1 MVESVALVAETVP
14 ETLVAQLRRVAAGGG
29 IVAGDV
35 RPGDA
40 WLTAGMVRAQL
51 HEVYAATPDDA
62 AAATGFALAL
72 ALAAGALPALW
83 VRIERD
89 ERGGGR
95 PYAAGLAELGLPP
108 ESLVLVL
115 VPDEPSLLRVAA
127 DAARCPGLGLV
138 LVESRGRAAGLDLTA
153 TRRLMLAAEA
163 SGVTVLSVRIGAD
176 PVASAAATRW
186 GVAAATSGAIP
197 GSPDVTDS
205 GAGAEG
211 NVPGLPAFDVECL
224 RRRGG
229 PAGTRWRVEWNRETR
244 CFEPLDPHLEIHAG
258 SHGAQPALAGA
269 GLSVAV
275 GGTAAR
281 DATASVRRAG

>member
-1 MVESVALVAETVP
+1 MIESPVLLAETAPAALVAR
-14 ETLVAQLRRVAAGGG
+14 LRRLAGAGIAASD
-29 IVAGDV
+29 A
-35 RPGDA
+35 RAADA
-40 WLTAGMVRAQL
+40 WRTAGLVRAQL

-72 ALAAGALPALW
+72 ALAAGALPVLW
-83 VRIERD
+83 VRIERE

-95 PYAAGLAELGLPP
+95 PYAAGLAELGVSPDQ
-108 ESLVLVL
+108 LVLVL
-115 VPDEPSLLRVAA
+115 VPDEPALLRVAA

-138 LVESRGRAAGLDLTA
+138 LVESRGRAPGLDLTA

-163 SGVTVLSVRIGAD
+163 SGVTVLSVRIGAE

-197 GSPDVTDS
+197 DVLDA
-205 GAGAEG
+205 GAGAG
-211 NVPGLPAFDVECL
+211 SAVPGLPAFDVECL

-244 CFEPLDPHLEIHAG
+244 CFEPLDLA
-258 SHGAQPALAGA
+258 PALAGA
-269 GLSVAV
+269 GLSMAA
-275 GGTAAR
+275 GGTVAR
-281 DATASVRRAG
+281 DAPAPVRRTG

>member
-1 MVESVALVAETVP
+1 MIESLVLATETVP
-14 ETLVAQLRRVAAGGG
+14 AALIARLRRVAEAG
-29 IVAGDV
+29 VTVMPVDDHPA
-35 RPGDA
+35 DA
-40 WLTAGMVRAQL
+40 WRTAGMARAQL

-72 ALAAGALPALW
+72 ALAAGALPVLW

-115 VPDEPSLLRVAA
+115 VPDEPALLRVAA

-176 PVASAAATRW
+176 PVPSAAATRW
-186 GVAAATSGAIP
+186 GVAAAASQLLMA
-197 GSPDVTDS
+197 
-205 GAGAEG
+205 GAGG
-211 NVPGLPAFDVECL
+211 DVPGLPAFDVECL

-244 CFEPLDPHLEIHAG
+244 CFDPLDPVALD
-258 SHGAQPALAGA
+258 SVGAQPALAGA

-275 GGTAAR
+275 GGPTAR
-281 DATASVRRAG
+281 DASASVRRTG